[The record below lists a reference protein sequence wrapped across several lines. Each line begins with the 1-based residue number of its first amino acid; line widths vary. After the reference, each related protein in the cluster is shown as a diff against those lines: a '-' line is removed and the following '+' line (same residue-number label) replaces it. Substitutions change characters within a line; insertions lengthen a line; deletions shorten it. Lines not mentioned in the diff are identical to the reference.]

1 LQHLWLCDA
10 NDYAR
15 GLGRICGAAL
25 SFTPLSFGVPLHGNE
40 ERFRL
45 PMKNTLRLIALVL
58 LTAPVAQCAEPVAKQ
73 FLRYIYG
80 ADDISLTNIC
90 HPSDDLWMLRGA
102 KNTNALTALDVEKIE
117 SKRTGVLSG
126 VLVLTF
132 TSLSCATV

>member
-1 LQHLWLCDA
+1 
-10 NDYAR
+10 
-15 GLGRICGAAL
+15 
-25 SFTPLSFGVPLHGNE
+25 
-40 ERFRL
+40 
-45 PMKNTLRLIALVL
+45 MKNTLRLIALVL